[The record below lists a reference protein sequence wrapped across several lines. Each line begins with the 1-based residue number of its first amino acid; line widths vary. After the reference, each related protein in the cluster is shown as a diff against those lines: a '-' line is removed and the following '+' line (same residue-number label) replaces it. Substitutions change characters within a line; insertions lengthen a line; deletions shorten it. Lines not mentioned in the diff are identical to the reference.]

1 MIVRILGEG
10 QRRVDDAH
18 ADLLNGLDTGLERAV
33 ESGDETAFRS
43 ALADLLAQ
51 VRTLGE
57 PLPDDE
63 LVESDALL
71 PAEDATLQE
80 VREMLSDAA
89 EGLIPG

>member
-1 MIVRILGEG
+1 VIVRILGEG

-18 ADLLNGLDTGLERAV
+18 ADLLNGLDSGLERAV
-33 ESGDETAFRS
+33 ESGDETVFRS

-57 PLPDDE
+57 SLPDDE

>member
-1 MIVRILGEG
+1 VIVRILGEG

-18 ADLLNGLDTGLERAV
+18 ADLLNGLDSGLERAV

-71 PAEDATLQE
+71 PAEDATLLE